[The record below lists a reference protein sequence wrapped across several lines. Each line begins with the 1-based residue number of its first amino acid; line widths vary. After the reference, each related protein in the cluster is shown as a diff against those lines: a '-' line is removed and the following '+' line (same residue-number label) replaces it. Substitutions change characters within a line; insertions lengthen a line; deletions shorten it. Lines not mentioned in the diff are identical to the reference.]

1 MERFK
6 VIEKEVKTKAFS
18 KEGLNQISK
27 LDPKDILKSNTL
39 NWMIS
44 MKEKLSIQVDA
55 FEAQLESITLRE
67 KKNKDSRTDKLRSKI
82 SKHKLYIENLE
93 TFQRLIGNE
102 MLIPDDIL
110 DRKDDLEYYI
120 EAADEEDFVDS
131 FNIFEGIDSKF
142 HESKK
147 LSTPF
152 DDKKVEKTKDTKE
165 KQEGKEAVK
174 DKQDIRDSPKEKL
187 EIKDNRDKVLRQKQ
201 PSNPTLSGVSTPVF
215 SPNFNI
221 NERPSFA
228 SAASLNIGKT
238 KEKGPTR
245 NLVTHSD
252 LFAKLKKEIKEGQI
266 VGDDYSNQFIHSG
279 NHLCEY
285 IDLEKSKLS
294 TPKHPYSMPSYYPS
308 TPLKFLENP
317 FFFEKLDSDTLF
329 FIFYYQQNT
338 IMQFFSAKE
347 LKKLS
352 WRFHK
357 KYMTWFQRL
366 EEPKLI
372 TDDFEQGTYLYFDFE
387 SSWCQRKK
395 SEFIFEYKFLE
406 EDLRY

>member
-1 MERFK
+1 
-6 VIEKEVKTKAFS
+6 
-18 KEGLNQISK
+18 
-27 LDPKDILKSNTL
+27 
-39 NWMIS
+39 

-55 FEAQLESITLRE
+55 FETQLESIILRE
-67 KKNKDSRTDKLRSKI
+67 KKNKDFRIDKLRNKI
-82 SKHKLYIENLE
+82 SKHKQYIENLE
-93 TFQRLIGNE
+93 AFQRLIGNE
-102 MLIPDDIL
+102 MILPDEIL
-110 DRKDDLEYYI
+110 DKKDDLEYYI
-120 EAADEEDFVDS
+120 EAADGEDYGDS
-131 FNIFEGIDSKF
+131 FNIFEGIDSKLP
-142 HESKK
+142 EPKK
-147 LSTPF
+147 LTTPP
-152 DDKKVEKTKDTKE
+152 DDKKVEKSKDIKE
-165 KQEGKEAVK
+165 KQEVREISK
-174 DKQDIRDSPKEKL
+174 DKQDIKDSPKEKL
-187 EIKDNRDKVLRQKQ
+187 EVKENREKFLRQKT
-201 PSNPTLSGVSTPVF
+201 PSNPAISGVSAPSF
-215 SPNFNI
+215 LPNFNI

-228 SAASLNIGKT
+228 SAASLNIGKS
-238 KEKGPTR
+238 KERGTMPGH
-245 NLVTHSD
+245 VAHSD
-252 LFAKLKKEIKEGQI
+252 FFAKLRKEIKESLS
-266 VGDDYSNQFIHSG
+266 VKDDWSSQFIRSG
-279 NHLCEY
+279 NHLCEFF
-285 IDLEKSKLS
+285 DLEKTKLS
-294 TPKHPYSMPSYYPS
+294 TPKHPYSMPSYYPTS
-308 TPLKFLENP
+308 PLKFLENP